1 MTIVVFDL
9 SDESSLANV
18 ARWMDD
24 AAGNSSDPIKFVVG
38 TKKDL
43 VVRHLY
49 CLYVIVHRT
58 TKKNIVK
65 SGMLIY

>member
-1 MTIVVFDL
+1 MWYSFLAVTIVVFDL
-9 SDESSLANV
+9 SDELSLSNV

-43 VVRHLY
+43 VV
-49 CLYVIVHRT
+49 
-58 TKKNIVK
+58 KNLLKYFVVY
-65 SGMLIY
+65 L